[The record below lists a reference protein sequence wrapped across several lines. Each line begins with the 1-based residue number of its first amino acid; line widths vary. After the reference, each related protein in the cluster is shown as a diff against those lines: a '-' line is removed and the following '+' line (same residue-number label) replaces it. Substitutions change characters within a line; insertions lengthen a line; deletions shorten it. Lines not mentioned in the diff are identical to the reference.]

1 MENSEKLNQVYK
13 LYEEKK
19 YSEAM
24 QAVQLILATDPQNI
38 YAKKYEELIR
48 AYLNKAS
55 NVWKIATV
63 KWKSLKCP
71 HCESSISLSALNE
84 EQKTKIRENNYE
96 NLSLKCPYCNTN
108 FTLQK
113 KSAESVIWIK
123 IWDKITYN
131 KKTYRVTWCVNYT
144 WIWQEKSYSWSL
156 NYLEWILLWNDNSYL
171 YFSEW
176 YFLDDWYKKYE
187 YEFSYKIT
195 PNFEITV
202 ESDGKFVII
211 NWQKIFTSEKNFVEA
226 KSLYGENSKVF
237 TVWEK
242 VTLLEFSF
250 MWKDYVLEKEKAW
263 RQSEAW
269 IYFTESASESS
280 ACKIFQKKQNLPL
293 FWKWSVDNINFWN
306 FWDFFWTAVF
316 LIFIFSS
323 IWQVWVVIVVF
334 LLFYAIY
341 RFVYVWRVFS
351 NTFVTYLISF
361 LFIWPI
367 ITLSFWFFILPF
379 IFDKKTEIALQNI
392 SDWKKF
398 EIKFQ
403 DESMKTVT
411 EKWTTKYDYGW
422 VRTNYSK
429 IEWLKFSV
437 KSAEDKA
444 IIQKIKEKW
453 LVSEEIEKIF
463 SQKIYQIK

>member
-48 AYLNKAS
+48 PYLNKAS

-113 KSAESVIWIK
+113 KSFDSTIWIK

-131 KKTYRVTWCVNYT
+131 NKIYRTTWCVNYS
-144 WIWQEKSYSWSL
+144 WIWQEKGYSWAL
-156 NYLEWILLWNDNSYL
+156 NYLEWILLWDDNSYL

-195 PNFEITV
+195 PNFQIELNW
-202 ESDGKFVII
+202 DYLFI
-211 NWQKIFTSEKNFVEA
+211 NWKGTSISEKNLVEA
-226 KSLYGENSKVF
+226 KSLYWENSKVF

-269 IYFTESASESS
+269 IYFTESVSESS

-361 LFIWPI
+361 FFIWPI

-437 KSAEDKA
+437 ISAEDKA

>member
-48 AYLNKAS
+48 PYLNKAS
-55 NVWKIATV
+55 NVGKIATV
-63 KWKSLKCP
+63 KGKSLKCP

-113 KSAESVIWIK
+113 KSFDSTIGIK
-123 IWDKITYN
+123 IGDKITYN
-131 KKTYRVTWCVNYT
+131 NKIYRTTGCVNYSG
-144 WIWQEKSYSWSL
+144 IWQEKGYSGAL
-156 NYLEWILLWNDNSYL
+156 NYLEWILLGDDNSYL
-171 YFSEW
+171 YFSEG
-176 YFLDDWYKKYE
+176 YFLDDGYKKYE

-195 PNFEITV
+195 PNFQIELNGDYLFIN
-202 ESDGKFVII
+202 GKGTSI
-211 NWQKIFTSEKNFVEA
+211 SEKNLVEA

-237 TVWEK
+237 TVGEK

-250 MWKDYVLEKEKAW
+250 GGKDYVLEKEKAG
-263 RQSEAW
+263 RQSEAG
-269 IYFTESASESS
+269 IYFTESVSESS

-293 FWKWSVDNINFWN
+293 FGKGSVDNINFGN

-341 RFVYVWRVFS
+341 RFVYVGRVFS

-361 LFIWPI
+361 FFIGPI
-367 ITLSFWFFILPF
+367 ITLSFGFFILPF

-392 SDWKKF
+392 SDGKKF

-411 EKWTTKYDYGW
+411 EKGTTKYDYGG

-429 IEWLKFSV
+429 IEGLKFSV
-437 KSAEDKA
+437 ISAEDKA
-444 IIQKIKEKW
+444 IIQKIKEKG

>member
-48 AYLNKAS
+48 PYLNKAS
-55 NVWKIATV
+55 NVWKITTV
-63 KWKSLKCP
+63 KWKNLKCP

-195 PNFEITV
+195 PNFQIELNW
-202 ESDGKFVII
+202 DYLFI
-211 NWQKIFTSEKNFVEA
+211 NWKGTSISEKNLVEA
-226 KSLYGENSKVF
+226 KSLYWENSKVF

-242 VTLLEFSF
+242 VILLEFSF
-250 MWKDYVLEKEKAW
+250 WWKDYVLEKEKAW

-269 IYFTESASESS
+269 IYFTESVSESS

-361 LFIWPI
+361 FFIWPI

-437 KSAEDKA
+437 INAEDKA

>member
-38 YAKKYEELIR
+38 YAKKYEELIKP
-48 AYLNKAS
+48 YLNKAS
-55 NVWKIATV
+55 NVWKITTV
-63 KWKSLKCP
+63 KWKNLKCP

-113 KSAESVIWIK
+113 KSFDSTIWIK

-131 KKTYRVTWCVNYT
+131 NKIYRTTWCVNYS

-195 PNFEITV
+195 PNFQIELNW
-202 ESDGKFVII
+202 DYLFI
-211 NWQKIFTSEKNFVEA
+211 NWKGTSISEKNLVEA
-226 KSLYGENSKVF
+226 KSLYWENSKVF

-250 MWKDYVLEKEKAW
+250 WWKDYVLEKEKAW

-269 IYFTESASESS
+269 IYFTESVSESS
-280 ACKIFQKKQNLPL
+280 ACKIFRKKQNLPL
-293 FWKWSVDNINFWN
+293 FWKLSVDNINFWN

-351 NTFVTYLISF
+351 NNLVIYFISF
-361 LFIWPI
+361 VLICPI
-367 ITLSFWFFILPF
+367 ITLSLGFFILPF

-437 KSAEDKA
+437 ISAEDKA

-453 LVSEEIEKIF
+453 LVSQEIEKIF

>member
-1 MENSEKLNQVYK
+1 MENSEKLNQIYK

-19 YSEAM
+19 YTEAM
-24 QAVQLILATDPQNI
+24 QAVQLILATDPQNV
-38 YAKKYEELIR
+38 YAKKYEELIKP
-48 AYLNKAS
+48 YLNKAS
-55 NVWKIATV
+55 NVWKITTV
-63 KWKSLKCP
+63 KWKNLKCP

-195 PNFEITV
+195 PNFQIELNW
-202 ESDGKFVII
+202 DYLFI
-211 NWQKIFTSEKNFVEA
+211 NWKGTSISEKNLVEA
-226 KSLYGENSKVF
+226 KSLYWENSKVF

-250 MWKDYVLEKEKAW
+250 WWKDYVLEKEKAW

-269 IYFTESASESS
+269 IYFTESVSESS

-323 IWQVWVVIVVF
+323 IWQVWVAIVII
-334 LLFYAIY
+334 LIFYTFYKFI
-341 RFVYVWRVFS
+341 YVWRVFS
-351 NTFVTYLISF
+351 NNLVIYFISF
-361 LFIWPI
+361 VLIWPI
-367 ITLSFWFFILPF
+367 ITLS
-379 IFDKKTEIALQNI
+379 
-392 SDWKKF
+392 S
-398 EIKFQ
+398 
-403 DESMKTVT
+403 
-411 EKWTTKYDYGW
+411 
-422 VRTNYSK
+422 
-429 IEWLKFSV
+429 
-437 KSAEDKA
+437 
-444 IIQKIKEKW
+444 
-453 LVSEEIEKIF
+453 
-463 SQKIYQIK
+463 IYLW

>member
-19 YSEAM
+19 YTEAM
-24 QAVQLILATDPQNI
+24 QAVQLILATDPQNV
-38 YAKKYEELIR
+38 YAKKYEELIKP
-48 AYLNKAS
+48 YLNKAS
-55 NVWKIATV
+55 NVWKITTV
-63 KWKSLKCP
+63 KWKNLKCP

-195 PNFEITV
+195 PNFQIELNW
-202 ESDGKFVII
+202 DYLFI
-211 NWQKIFTSEKNFVEA
+211 NWKGTSISEKNLVEA
-226 KSLYGENSKVF
+226 KSLYWENSKVF

-250 MWKDYVLEKEKAW
+250 WWKDYVLEKEKAW

-269 IYFTESASESS
+269 IYFTESVSESK
-280 ACKIFQKKQNLPL
+280 AFKIFWKEKKLSF

-351 NTFVTYLISF
+351 NNLVIYFISF
-361 LFIWPI
+361 VLIWPI
-367 ITLSFWFFILPF
+367 ITLSLGFFILPF

-429 IEWLKFSV
+429 IEWLKFSI